1 MEAMQITPV
10 SSDYVELRFGP
21 RWTYISTVR
30 KFVASFFMIG
40 LADKERAEQIS
51 MAASEL
57 LENAVKYASDEES
70 YLKIS
75 IAKQTSVVDVCVK
88 NRAEPHHIN
97 TLRRELAL
105 IQAGNP
111 ESVYLKKMESA
122 AMTEGQSRLG
132 LIRILYE
139 ANAKLRLEVH
149 DNEVAIHAIF
159 PLEGA

>member
-1 MEAMQITPV
+1 MITERL
-10 SSDYVELRFGP
+10 SSDYVEMRFGP
-21 RWTYISTVR
+21 RWTYISCVR

-51 MAASEL
+51 LAASEL

-70 YLKIS
+70 YLKIA
-75 IAKQTSVVDVCVK
+75 IAKQSSVVDVCVK

-105 IQAGNP
+105 IQTGQP
-111 ESVYLKKMESA
+111 EQVYLKKMEEA

-139 ANAKLRLEVH
+139 AGARLRLDVNDGEVS
-149 DNEVAIHAIF
+149 IHAIF
-159 PLEGA
+159 KLEAA

>member
-1 MEAMQITPV
+1 MTMQITPV
-10 SSDYVELRFGP
+10 SADYVEMRFGP
-21 RWTYISTVR
+21 RWTYISCVR

-57 LENAVKYASDEES
+57 LENAVKYASEDES

-75 IAKQTSVVDVCVK
+75 IARQSNEVDVCVK
-88 NRAEPHHIN
+88 NKAEPQHIN

-105 IQAGNP
+105 ISAGQP
-111 ESVYLKKMESA
+111 EQIYLRKMEEA

-132 LIRILYE
+132 LARILYE
-139 ANAKLRLEVH
+139 ANARLKLDV
-149 DNEVAIHAIF
+149 
-159 PLEGA
+159 

>member
-1 MEAMQITPV
+1 MTMMQTTITN
-10 SSDYVELRFGP
+10 DYVEMRFGP
-21 RWTYISTVR
+21 RWTYISCVR

-51 MAASEL
+51 MAASEM
-57 LENAVKYASDEES
+57 LENAVKYASDDDS

-75 IAKQTSVVDVCVK
+75 IVRQMNEVDVCVK
-88 NRAEPHHIN
+88 NKAEQHHIN

-105 IQAGNP
+105 IHAGEP
-111 ESVYLKKMESA
+111 EHVYLSKMQEA

-139 ANAKLRLEVH
+139 AQAKLRLDVN
-149 DNEVAIHAIF
+149 DGGEVALHAIF
-159 PLEGA
+159 PLEAA

>member
-57 LENAVKYASDEES
+57 LENAVKYASEEES
-70 YLKIS
+70 YLS
-75 IAKQTSVVDVCVK
+75 IAISKGGNEVDVCVK
-88 NRAEPHHIN
+88 NKAEKTNIN

-105 IQAGNP
+105 IQAGQP
-111 ESVYLKKMESA
+111 EQV
-122 AMTEGQSRLG
+122 
-132 LIRILYE
+132 
-139 ANAKLRLEVH
+139 
-149 DNEVAIHAIF
+149 
-159 PLEGA
+159 